1 MGKNELKQLQIIDIT
16 QLQQKNVGVISS
28 NENLNLAETAH
39 IWPFGQ
45 KFNPVGRIQTL
56 IDYAENSHGYEN
68 SWFNYIRDQRKS
80 SKNETP

>member
-28 NENLNLAETAH
+28 NDLAEIAH

-45 KFNPVGRIQTL
+45 KFNPVGGIQTL
-56 IDYAENSHGYEN
+56 IDYAENSHGYIVYTRE
-68 SWFNYIRDQRKS
+68 QLV
-80 SKNETP
+80 